1 MFPSG
6 VAEMN
11 KKILATIYLVL
22 LLLMYLPLYIE
33 QPTGWGLYAYYV
45 IVSLV
50 ALTTGYISKWGEQA
64 R

>member
-1 MFPSG
+1 MFPVG
-6 VAEMN
+6 VTVMN
-11 KKILATIYLVL
+11 KKTLAIIYLVL

-33 QPTGWGLYAYYV
+33 HPTGWGLYIYYV

-50 ALTTGYISKWGEQA
+50 ALATGYISKWGEQT